1 MNIATA
7 ELMSAVGWTLVHFL
21 WQGALIGFATA
32 LALTLLRNARPQL
45 RYLAACA
52 GLLACVAWPAADL
65 CLQLGRGGA
74 AAGTLGSSGGIVM
87 GSAVKSA
94 AGMLT
99 WLQANMQWLVGAWAS
114 CALTLALRMG
124 LGLLWLGT
132 AGRSHTVNAEWQARV
147 DRLARV
153 AGVARSVRLRIVD
166 HLASPITA
174 GWWRPVVLVP
184 AALVSGMP
192 ADLLE
197 ALLAHEIA
205 HIKRHDYL
213 VNLMQN
219 VVEAL
224 FFYHPAVWWISGR
237 IRAEREQIADDLAAS
252 QLGEP
257 RRLARALSE
266 LEKLQFSSLHLAQA
280 ANGGDLFAR
289 IQRLVRPDAQAL
301 SWKAALPV
309 LGLTLACLSACSSIQ
324 NHSAVERPAAM
335 APAPAAS
342 APRQGSP
349 RPVQDVLTAPAAPA
363 ADIAAHVAP
372 RPIREPS
379 DGAVAQV
386 AAIEKVRTRAVVD
399 FSTCGKPSYPEAD
412 LAAGHEGTV
421 TIAFLVGADGTVVD
435 SKITRSS
442 GFRELDRQARDKIA
456 ECHFKPMT
464 VDGIAVGAWVPVQY
478 QWLLH
483 EPAQPAAA
491 HPGEGVR

>member
-1 MNIATA
+1 MNIAIA
-7 ELMSAVGWTLVHFL
+7 DLMSAVGWTLVHFL

-32 LALTLLRNARPQL
+32 LALTLLCNARPQL
-45 RYLAACA
+45 RYLAACG

-74 AAGTLGSSGGIVM
+74 VAGTLGSSVGVVM
-87 GSAVKSA
+87 DSA
-94 AGMLT
+94 ATSAPGVLA

-114 CALTLALRMG
+114 CALALALRMA
-124 LGLLWLGT
+124 LGLLWLGH
-132 AGRSHTVNAEWQARV
+132 AGRSNAVDAEWQACV
-147 DRLARV
+147 DRLARL
-153 AGVARSVRLRIVD
+153 AGVARSVRLRVVD

-184 AALVSGMP
+184 AALISGMP

-213 VNLMQN
+213 VNLLQN

-224 FFYHPAVWWISGR
+224 LFYHPAVWWISSR
-237 IRAEREQIADDLAAS
+237 IRAEREQIADDLAAR

-266 LEKLQFSSLHLAQA
+266 LEKLQFSPHHLAQA

-301 SWKAALPV
+301 NWKAALPV
-309 LGLTLACLSACSSIQ
+309 LGLTLACLSASSSID
-324 NHSAVERPAAM
+324 PAASRST
-335 APAPAAS
+335 PAAS
-342 APRQGSP
+342 APRQGDVQAAQVVPPAPPAPVARIAAPRSIQPSP
-349 RPVQDVLTAPAAPA
+349 RKAAPADAPAAAPA
-363 ADIAAHVAP
+363 LAAT
-372 RPIREPS
+372 
-379 DGAVAQV
+379 D
-386 AAIEKVRTRAVVD
+386 KVRTRPVVD
-399 FSTCGKPSYPEAD
+399 FSTCEKPKYPEAD

-421 TIAFLVGADGTVVD
+421 TLAFLVGADGTVTD

-442 GFRELDRQARDKIA
+442 GFRELDRQAREAIHQ
-456 ECHFKPMT
+456 CRFKPMT
-464 VDGIAVGAWVPVQY
+464 ENGTPVEAWVPVQY
-478 QWLLH
+478 QWLL
-483 EPAQPAAA
+483 Q
-491 HPGEGVR
+491 